1 MIIDSTLKAKLIYIF
16 GIDDEAHKGCLKIG
30 EATLDDEVLD
40 LFQLM
45 PNCIQLKQAAHK
57 RIRQYTQTAGISYE
71 LFHAELAVRYKDKKL
86 QGFNDKQVHD
96 ILRRSGIKQK
106 SFNIGEGKASEWF
119 EVDLNTA
126 KLAIIAAKEG
136 KDAIDGHLIT
146 TDQTPIIL
154 RKEQKEAIEK
164 TKKRFLTGNKMLW
177 NAKMRFGKT
186 LSALQLFKELATEHP
201 AQYKR
206 MLILTHRPAVED
218 GWFEDFPKIF
228 FEKKS
233 TFAFGSKTK
242 GHSFEE
248 LEKRMGVG
256 GPSLFEEDEPVEH
269 FVYFA
274 SMQDLRGSKCV
285 GGPHEKN
292 EEIFGAKWDLLVV
305 DEAHEGTQ
313 TDLGDKVIKK
323 LTKANTHILSLS
335 GTAFILF
342 QKHTEEETYHWSYV
356 DEQKAKKEWE
366 EQHEGD
372 YNPYASLP
380 KMHMFVYD
388 LGKNFERFQDGE
400 YSFNFHEFFRV
411 NDNGEFRYKDSV
423 KKFLDL
429 MCEDAPESN
438 YPFTKERYRN
448 YFRHTFWLVP
458 GVKEGA
464 ALSKMLQEHEVFG
477 AFKVVNVCGNGDP
490 EDVDDVELNKVR
502 TAIADNPYTI
512 TISCGKLTTGVT
524 VREWTGV
531 FMLSGS
537 AKTGAATYMQTI
549 FRVQSP
555 GEIEGRQKTDAYV
568 FDFAPDRALVMLAES
583 SKVPTRPGKAT
594 ESDRKNFQEVLNFF
608 PVIALEGSKTRNY
621 DVESLMARLKRT
633 YIDRVVNSGFDNNNL
648 YNEKLLNLSDLELKS
663 FEELKG
669 IIGETSGTPPTTT
682 ETVNDQGLDG
692 TETNGGDKPGKDK
705 PTLTP
710 EEKARRKEL
719 AKRKEQR
726 KTAISIL
733 RGISIRMP
741 MLIYGCDLKEGEEIT
756 IDNFAEHIDAKSWVE
771 FMPAGVTKQ
780 RFATFLK
787 YYDPEVFLESG
798 RQIRRRAKE
807 ADELSVVE
815 RIRKITDIFET
826 FKNPD
831 KETVLTPWR
840 VVNMHMSDT
849 VGGYDFF
856 ELTHTE
862 KQNEP
867 RLVKQ
872 GAITS
877 RVFRP
882 TDTRILEINS
892 KTGLYPLYV
901 AYSTYRYR
909 CEDWEAEGRFE
920 LDSMTKEDEL
930 AAWDDVLK
938 NNIFVLCKTPMA
950 ASITRRT
957 LFGFRQPEHMNVR
970 SYVADRDLIED
981 LKEDNEKV
989 ARKISR
995 PSFWNNPYIEENMKF
1010 NAVVGNP
1017 PYQMITA
1024 KKETA
1029 NGQKSIVNIFQH
1041 FQQLSDLVGDCS
1053 SLIYPGGRWIH
1064 QSGKGLDKFGL
1075 SQINDPHLKRIHLYI
1090 DANEL
1095 FHNVSIADGI
1105 SIVLKDRSKTS
1116 NGFTYLYTD
1125 NGKTIE
1131 EFRNN
1136 PGEDI
1141 MPLNPNYSPIVRKIK
1156 DIVMC
1161 YEDVKYLSASV
1172 FPRSLFGIESDFVE
1186 KNPNKVRPYREGDLI
1201 NLDNEIKVFT
1211 NDKAGKMGRA
1221 MWFVMNQSEIK
1232 TGRDLL
1238 GVSGKYKVIV
1248 SSANA
1253 GGQKRDSQIEIVDKY
1268 SAFGRSRVALKAFD
1282 TLKEAQNFLR
1292 YAKSKFI
1299 RFTFLL
1305 TDESLTSLAKW
1316 VPDICDY
1323 RDNNG
1328 LIDFS
1333 QDIDQQLIS
1342 IFKLDEADV
1351 DFINKTISEIDAK
1364 RKQAPK
1370 EEEVTST
1377 EETTLFEE

>member
-807 ADELSVVE
+807 ADELTVVE

-877 RVFRP
+877 RVFRAA
-882 TDTRILEINS
+882 DTRILEINS

-909 CEDWEAEGRFE
+909 CEEWEAEGRFE
-920 LDSMTKEDEL
+920 LDKMTPEDEL
-930 AAWDDVLK
+930 AVWDDVLK

-957 LFGFRQPEHMNVR
+957 LAGFRQPEHMNVR

-981 LKEDNEKV
+981 LKENNEKV

-995 PSFWNNPYIEENMKF
+995 PSFWSNTYIEEDNMKF

-1017 PYQMITA
+1017 PYQIMDGG
-1024 KKETA
+1024 TA
-1029 NGQKSIVNIFQH
+1029 NGAVPVYNLFVDLGKNCKPNYMSIIMPARWFA
-1041 FQQLSDLVGDCS
+1041 
-1053 SLIYPGGRWIH
+1053 GGR
-1064 QSGKGLDKFGL
+1064 GLDDFRKVMLNDRRIKVLHDYLDSKECFPTADIAGGISYFLWDSNFEGNCLLTSHLRERVNTAERKLNEFEIFIRDNVGLNVVNKVLPESNFMDEGVLQLAPFGL
-1075 SQINDPHLKRIHLYI
+1075 RTFVRGEKD
-1090 DANEL
+1090 L
-1095 FHNVSIADGI
+1095 FSGSIK
-1105 SIVLKDRSKTS
+1105 VLSS
-1116 NGFTYLYTD
+1116 NGYGYVAQ
-1125 NGKTIE
+1125 
-1131 EFRNN
+1131 
-1136 PGEDI
+1136 EDI
-1141 MPLNPNYSPIVRKIK
+1141 IRNA
-1156 DIVMC
+1156 D
-1161 YEDVKYLSASV
+1161 
-1172 FPRSLFGIESDFVE
+1172 
-1186 KNPNKVRPYREGDLI
+1186 KV
-1201 NLDNEIKVFT
+1201 
-1211 NDKAGKMGRA
+1211 
-1221 MWFVMNQSEIK
+1221 S
-1232 TGRDLL
+1232 
-1238 GVSGKYKVIV
+1238 KYKVVIGRLV
-1248 SSANA
+1248 PSN
-1253 GGQKRDSQIEIVDKY
+1253 GEVGVDPAKGY
-1268 SAFGRSRVALKAFD
+1268 KAITYPQVVEKDVVVTETYLVVATFYTKE
-1282 TLKEAQNFLR
+1282 EAQNCKKYLC
-1292 YAKSKFI
+1292 SKFI
-1299 RFTFLL
+1299 RFVIRL
-1305 TDESLTSLAKW
+1305 TYSSMNVNRVNFQFAPIQNFTSNS
-1316 VPDICDY
+1316 DIDWSKS
-1323 RDNNG
+1323 
-1328 LIDFS
+1328 IA
-1333 QDIDQQLIS
+1333 DIDQQLY
-1342 IFKLDEADV
+1342 KKYGLTEDEIAYIEGLIRPMGDQ
-1351 DFINKTISEIDAK
+1351 TE
-1364 RKQAPK
+1364 
-1370 EEEVTST
+1370 